1 MEESEERDNSDVQ
14 SNSASKS
21 HNSLKS
27 ILQSKGGELIKGK
40 NGANYQR
47 HGSFCINSLG
57 LPAEDIGVRLKCCLY
72 IRGQPIIL
80 FYFSLLEKLSK

>member
-1 MEESEERDNSDVQ
+1 MDVL

-21 HNSLKS
+21 NNSLKS
-27 ILQSKGGELIKGK
+27 LLRSGEAIKGK

-57 LPAEDIGVRLKCCLY
+57 LPAEDIGVS
-72 IRGQPIIL
+72 PEIL
-80 FYFSLLEKLSK
+80 SLFEIKN

>member
-1 MEESEERDNSDVQ
+1 MVDESTDRDNSDDVQ

-27 ILQSKGGELIKGK
+27 LLQSKNGEIKGK

-57 LPAEDIGVRLKCCLY
+57 LPAEDISVRLGTLY
-72 IRGQPIIL
+72 T
-80 FYFSLLEKLSK
+80 FDFNE